1 LLSKVLSLKLPYFV
15 QQEVDQIRAQLSPE
29 KLSVD
34 NLSSQQAAYNKKA
47 VLVQGS
53 VFSVVSLDEM
63 DEQTVSTWFL
73 NLPTTV
79 ETTASAT
86 YFYLQ
91 SEMGTQIL
99 VKYPADLD
107 VSAKDQISA
116 TGFFSA
122 YGITVQTK
130 GLLRSKQE
138 EIVNP
143 LGEPF
148 IGAIL
153 IENLTKQKIEYVRI
167 NRD

>member
-1 LLSKVLSLKLPYFV
+1 MKLPLFV
-15 QQEVDQIRAQLSPE
+15 QQEIEQIQTQLSAE
-29 KLSVD
+29 KVSLST
-34 NLSSQQAAYNKKA
+34 LLSQQSIYNKKA
-47 VLVQGS
+47 VLLQGT
-53 VFSVVSLDEM
+53 VVSVVSLDEM

-91 SEMGTQIL
+91 NEMGEKIL

-107 VSAKDQISA
+107 VSAQDSVML
-116 TGFFSA
+116 TGMFSA
-122 YGITVQTK
+122 HGVTVETK
-130 GLLRSKQE
+130 GLLRTKHE

-148 IGAIL
+148 VGAITV
-153 IENLTKQKIEYVRI
+153 ENQTKQKLEYIRQ
-167 NRD
+167 NR

>member
-1 LLSKVLSLKLPYFV
+1 
-15 QQEVDQIRAQLSPE
+15 
-29 KLSVD
+29 
-34 NLSSQQAAYNKKA
+34 
-47 VLVQGS
+47 
-53 VFSVVSLDEM
+53 M

-91 SEMGTQIL
+91 NDTDEKIL

-107 VSAKDQISA
+107 VSAQDTVSIM
-116 TGFFSA
+116 GIFSA
-122 YGITVQTK
+122 HGVTIETR

-138 EIVNP
+138 EIVNS

-148 IGAIL
+148 IGAITV
-153 IENLTKQKIEYVRI
+153 ENQTKQKLEYIRQE
-167 NRD
+167 R

>member
-1 LLSKVLSLKLPYFV
+1 MKLPFFV
-15 QQEVDQIRAQLSPE
+15 QQEVDQIYAQYSPE
-29 KLSVD
+29 KLSVGM
-34 NLSSQQAAYNKKA
+34 LLSQQAEHNKRA
-47 VLVQGS
+47 VFLEGTV
-53 VFSVVSLDEM
+53 VSVVSLDEM

-91 SEMGTQIL
+91 SEMGDKIL

-107 VSAKDQISA
+107 VSAGDNVSLV
-116 TGFFSA
+116 GMFSA
-122 YGITVQTK
+122 HGVITQTK
-130 GLLRSKQE
+130 GLLRTRQE

-148 IGAIL
+148 IGAVTV
-153 IENLTKQKIEYVRI
+153 ENQTKQKLEYIRQ
-167 NRD
+167 NK